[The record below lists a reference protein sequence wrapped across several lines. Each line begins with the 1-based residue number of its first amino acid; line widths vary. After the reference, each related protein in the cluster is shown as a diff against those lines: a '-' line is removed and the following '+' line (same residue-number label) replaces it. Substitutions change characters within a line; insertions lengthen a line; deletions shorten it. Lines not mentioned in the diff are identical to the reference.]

1 MFVLLRFKF
10 VKKKNVYL
18 FLKTEDA
25 DIININVF

>member
-1 MFVLLRFKF
+1 MFVLLRFKL
-10 VKKKNVYL
+10 VKKNVYL